1 MIDRVVQAMLDR
13 FEAGWRPPL
22 DESIPE
28 WEETLRP
35 ILEETWAAGYSDGI
49 ADCEKR
55 LGI

>member
-35 ILEETWAAGYSDGI
+35 GRDVGSGLFRR
-49 ADCEKR
+49 DC
-55 LGI
+55 